1 MAHKIRKQIYINP
14 QQETLLKQISTDT
27 GVSEAEIIRQAVDYY
42 AIQKRS
48 PRRDIT
54 AWERL
59 QLRMQQLID
68 KGTVPGERTWRRED
82 LYER

>member
-1 MAHKIRKQIYINP
+1 MAAKIRKQIYITP
-14 QQETLLKQISTDT
+14 QQETILKQISNDT

-48 PRRDIT
+48 PYRDNS

-59 QLRMQQLID
+59 RSRMQQLID
-68 KGTVPGERTWRRED
+68 KGSVPGARTWRRED